1 MKKVSA
7 LSLAPADKQ
16 ALDVFINKLYD
27 DLEEG
32 ENSLYKFTLL
42 MPKNSNSENFYIF
55 CFLFIAVVGS
65 FLNCEGSA
73 LYSLQS
79 SCNHSCIPNAEPSFP
94 YSDFRLVMTATRN
107 VQPGDEIT
115 ISYLDECTLERSRH
129 SRLKM
134 LR

>member
-42 MPKNSNSENFYIF
+42 MP
-55 CFLFIAVVGS
+55 
-65 FLNCEGSA
+65 
-73 LYSLQS
+73 
-79 SCNHSCIPNAEPSFP
+79 
-94 YSDFRLVMTATRN
+94 
-107 VQPGDEIT
+107 
-115 ISYLDECTLERSRH
+115 
-129 SRLKM
+129 
-134 LR
+134 